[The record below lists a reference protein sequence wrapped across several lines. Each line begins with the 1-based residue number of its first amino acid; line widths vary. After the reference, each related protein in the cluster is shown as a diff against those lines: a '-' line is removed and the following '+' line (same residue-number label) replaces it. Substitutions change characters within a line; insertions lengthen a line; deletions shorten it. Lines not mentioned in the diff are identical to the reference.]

1 MTHGGPE
8 NETAAGGIADE
19 ECFANSQG
27 FQESL
32 QMSDAQSG
40 WILKAVNI
48 LCLSPAQNIRC
59 NDMKFAGKGFNVVA
73 PGDFS

>member
-19 ECFANSQG
+19 ECFTDSQG

-40 WILKAVNI
+40 WI
-48 LCLSPAQNIRC
+48 
-59 NDMKFAGKGFNVVA
+59 
-73 PGDFS
+73 